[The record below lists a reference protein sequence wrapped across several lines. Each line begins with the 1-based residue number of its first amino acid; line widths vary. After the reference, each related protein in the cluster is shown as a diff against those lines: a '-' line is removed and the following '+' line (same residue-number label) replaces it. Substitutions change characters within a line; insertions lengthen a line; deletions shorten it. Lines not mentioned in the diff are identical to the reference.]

1 MRALLDASGD
11 DLARLV
17 RPARAW
23 VPGGDSDEAGLDVFA
38 RAAWSGIAEPGDVVA
53 GLARRGLG
61 PAVALRLAV
70 ECVVERGGGGAG
82 RGLETA
88 LRDSPAGD
96 DLGRF
101 SVDAALRRW
110 APRLQRWRAEASL
123 RAAEAL
129 DIRLLVPGDPG
140 WPAELDELGDHAPA
154 VLWLRGA
161 GELPAPAA
169 SVAVVGARAATS
181 YGETVAADLGSGLSD
196 RGLTVVSG
204 GAYGIDGS
212 AHRAAL
218 AAEAAT
224 VAVMAGGADR
234 FYPAGHDELLRRVVR
249 TGLLVAEAPCGTT
262 PSRWRFLQRNRLIA
276 CLTAATVVV
285 EAGRRSGSLNTA
297 GHAQVLGRPVGA
309 VPGPV
314 SSPSSAGC
322 HALIRSG
329 LATCVTGVDDVLEL
343 VGPIGRGVSTGHGA
357 GGAGPAPEVVDPRV
371 VRVQDALSPRVE
383 RTTDEVAAASG
394 LGADTVRGLL
404 AEMEVDGLVV
414 AGPAGWRRRGR
425 ARG

>member
-1 MRALLDASGD
+1 VRALLDASGD

-17 RPARAW
+17 RPVRSW
-23 VPGGDSDEAGLDVFA
+23 VSGGDSDEAGLDVFA

-70 ECVVERGGGGAG
+70 ESVVERGGGGAG

-140 WPAELDELGDHAPA
+140 WPAELAELGDHAPA

-218 AAEAAT
+218 ASEAPT

-234 FYPAGHDELLRRVVR
+234 FYPAGHDELLRRVVQA
-249 TGLLVAEAPCGTT
+249 GLLVAEAPCGTT
-262 PSRWRFLQRNRLIA
+262 PSRWRFLQRKVQSMRWPRSCQRGRHSVRDDAVDEYVEVEVAERVSYDGGELGGDGVDEVVHDDSFGLLGNNNVGRLLSNVNPSRV
-276 CLTAATVVV
+276 CRMD
-285 EAGRRSGSLNTA
+285 EKSRG
-297 GHAQVLGRPVGA
+297 GRPPAQDPLGKV
-309 VPGPV
+309 
-314 SSPSSAGC
+314 
-322 HALIRSG
+322 
-329 LATCVTGVDDVLEL
+329 
-343 VGPIGRGVSTGHGA
+343 RGVRFTEAEAS
-357 GGAGPAPEVVDPRV
+357 EI
-371 VRVQDALSPRVE
+371 DAA
-383 RTTDEVAAASG
+383 VARLGVKAARFIREAA
-394 LGADTVRGLL
+394 L
-404 AEMEVDGLVV
+404 EK
-414 AGPAGWRRRGR
+414 
-425 ARG
+425 ARQN

>member
-1 MRALLDASGD
+1 
-11 DLARLV
+11 
-17 RPARAW
+17 
-23 VPGGDSDEAGLDVFA
+23 
-38 RAAWSGIAEPGDVVA
+38 
-53 GLARRGLG
+53 
-61 PAVALRLAV
+61 
-70 ECVVERGGGGAG
+70 
-82 RGLETA
+82 
-88 LRDSPAGD
+88 
-96 DLGRF
+96 
-101 SVDAALRRW
+101 
-110 APRLQRWRAEASL
+110 
-123 RAAEAL
+123 
-129 DIRLLVPGDPG
+129 
-140 WPAELDELGDHAPA
+140 

-161 GELPAPAA
+161 GALPAPPA

-204 GAYGIDGS
+204 GAYGIDGT

-218 AAEAAT
+218 AADAPT

-234 FYPAGHDELLRRVVR
+234 FYPAGHDELLRRVVS
-249 TGLLVAEAPCGTT
+249 TGLVVAEAPCGTT

-329 LATCVTGVDDVLEL
+329 LATCVTGVDDVVEL
-343 VGPIGRGVSTGHGA
+343 VGPIGA
-357 GGAGPAPEVVDPRV
+357 GGVAGPVPETADPRV

-394 LGADTVRGLL
+394 LGTDTVRAVL
-404 AEMEVDGLVV
+404 AELEVDGVV
-414 AGPAGWRRRGR
+414 AAGPAGWRRVGRRRG
-425 ARG
+425 